1 VGAIASTKSWILHKI
16 PADKR
21 FQELKLNRKTLIFII
36 LTYAINERML
46 RKVAKF

>member
-1 VGAIASTKSWILHKI
+1 MQNPAFDKS

-21 FQELKLNRKTLIFII
+21 FQELKLNRKTRKYII
-36 LTYAINERML
+36 LTDAINERML